1 MFKLFGLFSRR
12 DWILLATAVIFIVAG
27 VWMDLAIPGYL
38 GEITDLVTN
47 PLRDGTLGE
56 VWTQGAY
63 MLAFAIGSMLTSFI
77 VAWAGALISSNHSA
91 RIRRAIYTRVGE
103 FSQNEIKK
111 FSIASLITRS
121 TNDVTQVRMFV
132 AMAIQMMLYA
142 PILAVW
148 AIIRMT
154 NTSWELSL
162 VTGIAVLSIIIVP
175 VIIVIFCVPR
185 FKKIQKAT
193 DRLNQVAR
201 ENLTG
206 IRVVRAYNAEEFEQ
220 EKFEQVNTELAR
232 NNLFV
237 NRLMGIAWPFMALV
251 LSVVVVAIYWVGSW
265 IIASGNVGDSQRFFG
280 DIMVFSQ
287 YSIQILWAFLM
298 LIWILTLLPR
308 TIVSA
313 KRINEILA
321 TQSTIVNPENP
332 VSGLGEAFDRDGTIE
347 FSQVNFKYPGAE
359 ENVLSDINLKIK
371 RGQTVAFIGGTGCGK
386 STLVN
391 HLPRI
396 FDPTC
401 GKITIGGICIRDVR
415 LLELNDFV
423 GYIPQTAV
431 LFGGTIRDNIA
442 FGTIDGGREITDEEV
457 ERALRVSQSW
467 DFVSKLDDGV
477 NSRMDQQGK
486 NFSGGQKQRLS
497 IARVVARNPRIYV
510 FDDTFS
516 ALDFKT
522 DKKLRAA
529 LKKET
534 GDATVIIVAQRIG
547 TIRTAD
553 QIFVMDKGRI
563 VGSGK
568 HDELMKNCEV
578 YRQIAQSQLSEEELR

>member
-1 MFKLFGLFSRR
+1 VFKLFGLFSRR